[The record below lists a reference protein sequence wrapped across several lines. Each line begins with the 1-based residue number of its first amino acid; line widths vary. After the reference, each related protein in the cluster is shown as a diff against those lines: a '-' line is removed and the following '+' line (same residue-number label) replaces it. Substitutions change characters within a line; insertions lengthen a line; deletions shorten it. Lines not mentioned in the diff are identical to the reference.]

1 MGRSRR
7 KKWSK
12 FIEEAGVRVRI
23 YERAGSKAIY
33 REVRLPDG
41 SKDRKSLKTRDRTE
55 AEALARELCR
65 ELATAHLTGTDLR
78 RPTLGQGFSAYFDMR
93 TGKAATLSE
102 DRLRYAETCRDL
114 FEAAWGPDLEI
125 ANLSQTH
132 IDRYSASRRS
142 GELSPLGKGT
152 GQGDRPPMEVRD
164 GTLDNNFRWL
174 SAVFN
179 WARRHKVNGKRLLSE
194 NPLHD
199 VTWPREKNPRRPVA
213 SHQRFLATM
222 QHVDAVD
229 SEGRLRAI
237 LALARWTGRRESAIC
252 GLLAS
257 DILLSPERI
266 RDALAAAGMDEGLG
280 QHMPHGAIRW
290 PATTDKQGILHI
302 TPISGAV
309 RNELDRYL
317 KRNPRMGDTPLFPA
331 LGDPEAPIRRD
342 TASSLLLKAEKL
354 AELPKLRGGTFH
366 PYRRL
371 WATERKHLPDADVA
385 AAGGWTDTRALK
397 LSYQHADAA
406 TVLKVVEHEVA

>member
-1 MGRSRR
+1 
-7 KKWSK
+7 
-12 FIEEAGVRVRI
+12 
-23 YERAGSKAIY
+23 
-33 REVRLPDG
+33 
-41 SKDRKSLKTRDRTE
+41 
-55 AEALARELCR
+55 
-65 ELATAHLTGTDLR
+65 
-78 RPTLGQGFSAYFDMR
+78 
-93 TGKAATLSE
+93 
-102 DRLRYAETCRDL
+102 
-114 FEAAWGPDLEI
+114 
-125 ANLSQTH
+125 
-132 IDRYSASRRS
+132 
-142 GELSPLGKGT
+142 
-152 GQGDRPPMEVRD
+152 
-164 GTLDNNFRWL
+164 
-174 SAVFN
+174 
-179 WARRHKVNGKRLLSE
+179 
-194 NPLHD
+194 
-199 VTWPREKNPRRPVA
+199 
-213 SHQRFLATM
+213 M

-290 PATTDKQGILHI
+290 PATTDKQGLLHI